1 VRLCAGRRGTTFLGG
16 WGGGVEEGTSG
27 GGRPVGR
34 SSLSRRLLA
43 SEPVVTA
50 LKKYVVNKA
59 GEIVGFMFFP
69 VLM

>member
-1 VRLCAGRRGTTFLGG
+1 
-16 WGGGVEEGTSG
+16 
-27 GGRPVGR
+27 VGR